1 MRGLTISVR
10 GDQTGTGQSLTVTAD
25 PSSPA
30 FLMVAATAKP
40 GSVVTIEDVG
50 LIPTRTA
57 LVGVLR
63 KFAKHVDLRERPNG
77 SGEAIRTIIVAGD
90 RAGSIHIQ
98 PHEASELIDD
108 LSAIA
113 VLAAHTGEVRVDG
126 ATELRV
132 KEGGVA
138 DAAGDDR
145 PAVAFAMAPSVFE
158 TLGRLVA

>member
-1 MRGLTISVR
+1 M
-10 GDQTGTGQSLTVTAD
+10 
-25 PSSPA
+25 
-30 FLMVAATAKP
+30 
-40 GSVVTIEDVG
+40 ENVG

-63 KFAKHVDLRERPNG
+63 KFGAHVDLRERANAA
-77 SGEAIRTIIVAGD
+77 GEAIGTIIVTGD

-98 PHEASELIDD
+98 PHEAPELIDD

-113 VLAAHTGEVRVDG
+113 VLAAHSAEVRLDG

-132 KEGGVA
+132 KERGVA

-145 PAVAFAMAPSVFE
+145 PAVTLAIAPSFIE